1 MNSLR
6 ALGLFDLLDVAL
18 VSVLLY
24 GVYLMVSKTRAVRIL
39 AGLGAVGVMCLLA
52 RFLDLY
58 LTVTIL
64 QAFFAVI
71 IVALIVIFQDET
83 RRLFERIGNQRWF
96 SKRGYWGT
104 AGITSVERR
113 IQTLVDTSFD
123 LAQQRIGALIVIE
136 GDDNIGLL
144 LSGGIK
150 LNGVLSESIIRSI
163 FDSHSQG
170 HDGAVIVSG
179 DTISRFACHLP
190 LSTESSKLAGF
201 GTRHAAG
208 LGITE
213 RSDAL
218 SLIVSEERGSVTVA
232 RGGQLQV
239 SANPAALAGSLRE
252 FFESTSRET
261 GVGQTKNLLT
271 RNLLPK
277 LISVVVA
284 IVLWVLV
291 VLIPSAD

>member
-1 MNSLR
+1 MTSLR
-6 ALGLFDLLDVAL
+6 AFGLFDLLDVAL

-39 AGLGAVGVMCLLA
+39 AGFGALGIMYLVG
-52 RFLDLY
+52 RYLDLH
-58 LTVTIL
+58 LTVAIL
-64 QAFFAVI
+64 QALFAVI
-71 IVALIVIFQDET
+71 IIALIVIFQDET
-83 RRLFERIGNQRWF
+83 RRLFERIGNLRWF

-104 AGITSVERR
+104 ADITNIERR
-113 IQTLVDTSFD
+113 IQILVDTSSD

-136 GDDNIGLL
+136 GDDDIGLL
-144 LSGGIK
+144 LSGGIE
-150 LNGVLSESIIRSI
+150 LNGILSESIIRSI

-170 HDGAVIVSG
+170 HDGAIVVSE

-208 LGITE
+208 LGIAE

-218 SLIVSEERGSVTVA
+218 SIIVSEERGSVTVA
-232 RGGQLQV
+232 RGSHLQV
-239 SANPAALAGSLRE
+239 PANPAALAGSLRE
-252 FFESTSRET
+252 FFESISRET
-261 GVGQTKNLLT
+261 GVGQTRNPLT
-271 RNLLPK
+271 RNFLPK
-277 LISVVVA
+277 LISVGIS

-291 VLIPSAD
+291 VLLPSAD